1 MWYMYPGHVVS
12 WSCDTRWAGLKS
24 KPSTEMKGLVGVCL
38 LLVASFTACRGDGTL
53 DFLILGDWGGQDTSP
68 YYTKAEEEIAEQMGK
83 TATQIASQFTL
94 ALGDNFY
101 SFGVKDVDDPRFEE
115 TFEVRQ
121 MAI

>member
-1 MWYMYPGHVVS
+1 
-12 WSCDTRWAGLKS
+12 
-24 KPSTEMKGLVGVCL
+24 MKVLVGVCL
-38 LLVASFTACRGDGTL
+38 LLGATFSSCRGDGTL
-53 DFLILGDWGGQDTSP
+53 DFLILGDWGGQSSSP

-83 TATQIASQFTL
+83 TASQVASQFTL

-121 MAI
+121 MSDTRSLTVSSRARSQSTRY